1 MTDNNR
7 KKNANSKEKYP
18 SELNLEDSP
27 LLKSQNITR
36 NDITMGG
43 PYAVIDQE
51 DIEFLENA
59 REIKK
64 QNKNSKPHIQ
74 KDPTQ

>member
-1 MTDNNR
+1 MVDDKG
-7 KKNANSKEKYP
+7 KKNVDLNKDYP
-18 SELNLEDSP
+18 TELNLEDNP

-51 DIEFLENA
+51 DIEFLEDV
-59 REIKK
+59 RQVKK
-64 QNKNSKPHIQ
+64 QNKRNSPHIQ